1 MSYAGDL
8 TPQQA
13 WELLAADPQA
23 VLVDCRTEAEWNYVG
38 VPELSQ
44 LGRTPV
50 LVEWQRYPDGS
61 LNPGFVDELRA
72 KGITDDAPVA
82 FICRSGH
89 RSIGA
94 AEAATRAGVQRAY
107 NVLDGFEGPID
118 GFGHR
123 GIAGWRA
130 EGLPWRQF

>member
-13 WELLAADPQA
+13 WDLLAGDPNA

-38 VPELSQ
+38 IPELGQ
-44 LGRTPV
+44 LDRTPI
-50 LVEWQRYPDGS
+50 LVQWQTYPDGA
-61 LNPGFVDELRA
+61 LNARFVDELRDH
-72 KGITDDAPVA
+72 GVTDATPVA
-82 FICRSGH
+82 FLCRSGQ

-94 AEAATRAGVQRAY
+94 AQAATGAGVQRAY
-107 NVLDGFEGPID
+107 NVLDGFEGHVDP
-118 GFGHR
+118 FGHR
-123 GIAGWRA
+123 GSVGWRA

>member
-8 TPQQA
+8 TPQQT
-13 WELLAADPQA
+13 WDLLASDPNA

-38 VPELSQ
+38 IPELSQ

-50 LVEWQRYPDGS
+50 LVQWQTYPDGA
-61 LNPGFVDELRA
+61 LNPRFVDELREH
-72 KGITDDAPVA
+72 GVSDTTPVA
-82 FICRSGH
+82 FICRSGQ

-94 AEAATRAGVQRAY
+94 AQTAARAGVARAY
-107 NVLDGFEGPID
+107 NVLDGFEGHVDPL
-118 GFGHR
+118 GHR
-123 GIAGWRA
+123 GAVGWRA